1 MQSYLI
7 LANGQVFRG
16 QSIGCPGTTIGE
28 VVFATGMVGF
38 EETLTDPSYYGQI
51 ITQTYPLIGNYGMN
65 SEDVESGKIWAKGY
79 IVREACKTP
88 SNFRSEETL
97 DAFLKKNGIIGIEG
111 IDTRSLTRTLRESG
125 VMNGAITTEFDPDAE
140 PEKKAAL
147 MPAITAYAVTEAVA
161 TVTCA
166 APKTFE
172 PTTNVIDGREVETPL
187 HVALL
192 DLGCKNNIVRCLQK
206 RGCRVT
212 VLPGTATAAE
222 LAALNPDGLML
233 SNGPGDPAE
242 TVEIIANIREM
253 LSTGLPTCG
262 ICLGHPLPALAAG
275 AKTCKLKYG
284 HRGAN
289 QPVTSPAKQ
298 RTFIT
303 SQNHGYA
310 VMADTLPETVGKM
323 SYFNANDGTCEGM
336 DYFKWNCFTVQFHPE
351 ANGGPKDTEFLFD
364 EFVKRML
371 AAKGVIN
378 DA

>member
-1 MQSYLI
+1 MQAYLI
-7 LANGQVFRG
+7 LANGRVFRG

-65 SEDVESGKIWAKGY
+65 HEDVESIKVWAQGY

-97 DAFLKKNGIIGIEG
+97 DSFLKQYGIIGIEG

-140 PEKKAAL
+140 PEKVAAI
-147 MPAITAYAVTEAVA
+147 MPQIQAYAVVDAVK
-161 TVTCA
+161 TVTCRQA
-166 APKTFE
+166 TTYE
-172 PTTNVIDGREVETPL
+172 PTAQGAWGETPL

-212 VLPGTATAAE
+212 VLPGTTTPEA

-242 TVEIIANIREM
+242 NVQIIENIRRM
-253 LSTGLPTCG
+253 LDTGIPAFG
-262 ICLGHPLPALAAG
+262 ICLGHQLTALAAG
-275 AKTCKLKYG
+275 AKTSKMKYG

-289 QPVTSPAKQ
+289 QPVTDFATG

-310 VMADTLPETVGKM
+310 VLGATLPRGVGRV
-323 SYFNANDGTCEGM
+323 SHVNANDKTCEGIE
-336 DYFKWNCFTVQFHPE
+336 YLQWNCFTVQFHPE
-351 ANGGPKDTEFLFD
+351 ASGGPRDTEFLFD
-364 EFVKRML
+364 RFLQNIRRINRV
-371 AAKGVIN
+371 KGVQ
-378 DA
+378 

>member
-1 MQSYLI
+1 MQAYLI
-7 LANGQVFRG
+7 LANGRVFRG
-16 QSIGCPGTTIGE
+16 VSVGCPGTTIGE

-65 SEDVESGKIWAKGY
+65 SEDVESTKIWARGY

-147 MPAITAYAVTEAVA
+147 LPEIAAYAVVDAVKAVTCREAV
-161 TVTCA
+161 TY
-166 APKTFE
+166 E
-172 PTTNVIDGREVETPL
+172 PTAAGAWGDTPL

-212 VLPGTATAAE
+212 VLPGTTTAAE

-242 TVEIIANIREM
+242 NVEIIANIREM
-253 LSTGLPTCG
+253 LSTGIPTFG
-262 ICLGHPLPALAAG
+262 ICLGHQLTALAAG

-289 QPVTSPAKQ
+289 QPVTDFESG

-310 VMADTLPETVGKM
+310 VVGDELPAEMGEVAQV
-323 SYFNANDGTCEGM
+323 NANDGTCEGIK
-336 DYFKWNCFTVQFHPE
+336 YKKWNCFTVQFHPE

-364 EFVKRML
+364 RFLNNVK
-371 AAKGVIN
+371 AAKKE
-378 DA
+378 AR